1 MNSTMWAVRTIAYAH
16 ANSSASCPNAPGT
29 QIAATRNAAIAA
41 KITRRTA
48 PSSGSTTLVSHA

>member
-1 MNSTMWAVRTIAYAH
+1 MCAARTAPYAT
-16 ANSSASCPNAPGT
+16 ANRSASSSNASGAAM
-29 QIAATRNAAIAA
+29 AATTSPAMAA